1 LVGCAIFMVLLADF
15 CPWCSLTVVDVEGI
29 CGRFGRFGG
38 GPAAYRPARGLGPDD
53 AGVSFAVFAGLF
65 SDGLA
70 GTGTGPGFCRGR
82 CAKVRR
88 QGYAEGI
95 SGRGPGSGFRSG
107 VPAHFNL
114 RV

>member
-1 LVGCAIFMVLLADF
+1 MVLLADF
-15 CPWCSLTVVDVEGI
+15 CPWCSLTVVDVEGT

-38 GPAAYRPARGLGPDD
+38 GRLAYRPARGLGPDD

-95 SGRGPGSGFRSG
+95 SGRYPGSGFRMG
-107 VPAHFNL
+107 VLAHFNL